1 MNNTERSSLAINHEA
16 TVKIAAI
23 ATMEVEGVASLG
35 RRPIELSNIKSFL
48 SGARNDHSTS
58 IGLSVDNGALLL
70 NVYINVKDNVK
81 VKAVAEEVQKNVKDK
96 VQSMTGNAV
105 ARVNV
110 YVDDMIASLEE

>member
-1 MNNTERSSLAINHEA
+1 
-16 TVKIAAI
+16 
-23 ATMEVEGVASLG
+23 MEVDTIEDLNNIIKEKPAVQLKGFGETGIINGKVAGGYVFSSIFG
-35 RRPIELSNIKSFL
+35 N
-48 SGARNDHSTS
+48 RNDHSTA

-70 NVYINVKDNVK
+70 NVYINVRDDVK

-110 YVDDMIASLEE
+110 YVDDMIVKS

>member
-1 MNNTERSSLAINHEA
+1 MNNTERSGLAINHEA

-48 SGARNDHSTS
+48 SGNRNDHSTA

-70 NVYINVKDNVK
+70 NVYINVRDDVK

-110 YVDDMIASLEE
+110 YVDDMVITEKD